1 MGPTRDFWTV
11 ACSLPCRC
19 NQLFSLEPHASRP
32 FRETPQQHSSV
43 RGKPAIVTETNKEK
57 QQPNRENTNRG
68 QPRTFSDWNSQ
79 IGIPRLFAF
88 ASRLCPFQNFHAF
101 FFARSQRLPL
111 VFLQPEAC
119 TATAVW
125 SQRLPWHTAVR
136 STGGCRCARPMP
148 RHRFWDGKHSED
160 ARKK

>member
-57 QQPNRENTNRG
+57 QQPNRENTNKG

-79 IGIPRLFAF
+79 IVRVCFPALSLSKF
-88 ASRLCPFQNFHAF
+88 SRF
-101 FFARSQRLPL
+101 FFLHGA
-111 VFLQPEAC
+111 
-119 TATAVW
+119 
-125 SQRLPWHTAVR
+125 
-136 STGGCRCARPMP
+136 
-148 RHRFWDGKHSED
+148 
-160 ARKK
+160 